1 MLHLKDTVHLDVKHS
16 TQRLSHLLPTMKLLT
31 LSLLLC
37 AVLSLASAHC
47 FFMHVEPDATHCLD
61 SADGSWHAVGSS
73 WISNCMNCTCFSC
86 CSTYSIPQI
95 FPEDCESVFNTTACE
110 YVVRRK
116 DDSSVLCPVT
126 AAVGK

>member
-1 MLHLKDTVHLDVKHS
+1 
-16 TQRLSHLLPTMKLLT
+16 MKLLT

-73 WISNCMNCTCFSC
+73 WMSNCMNCTCFSC
-86 CSTYSIPQI
+86 CSTYSIPQV

-116 DDSSVLCPVT
+116 DDPSVLCPVT